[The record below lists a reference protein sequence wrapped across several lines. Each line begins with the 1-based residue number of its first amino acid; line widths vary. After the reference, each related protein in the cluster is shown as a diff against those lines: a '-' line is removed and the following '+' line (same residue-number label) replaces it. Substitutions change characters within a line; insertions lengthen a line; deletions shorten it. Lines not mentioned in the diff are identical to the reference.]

1 MLGCGRYG
9 YTFERCWGLNSKPP
23 VGDGGEA
30 RGALSFGKV
39 GKAPPPGPCSA
50 GCPRELPRYV
60 ADFGWGLSLDATAPG
75 QSIGLSCRGWP
86 PRASPTVCAGLTALA
101 LSRQRGHSSSHVS
114 VLFLTGSTAGQDY
127 CPQRKENE
135 GSGVGVFGSKL
146 LSLGS

>member
-39 GKAPPPGPCSA
+39 GKAPPPGPAVLAAHVSFH
-50 GCPRELPRYV
+50 V
-60 ADFGWGLSLDATAPG
+60 TLDATAPG

-86 PRASPTVCAGLTALA
+86 PRAGPTVCAGLTAVA